1 MGCDKIQEQIM
12 EWLKANLKDVVQHS
26 QQADSD
32 PVLGASIRMQQAC
45 ARIWHSTQVL
55 LTIAYILPI

>member
-1 MGCDKIQEQIM
+1 M